1 MDLERVRPGTGL
13 GFRRELGV
21 AEDELLVATPTGG
34 IPAILEDGVHG
45 LLFPARDPPALAG
58 ATLRFLNDPELVC
71 RLAEAGLLRVRERF
85 NVDAMVEG
93 NLAVYREFER

>member
-1 MDLERVRPGTGL
+1 M
-13 GFRRELGV
+13 GFRREPGV
-21 AEDELLVATPTGG
+21 EEDELLVATPTGG
-34 IPAILEDGVHG
+34 IPELLEDGVHG
-45 LLFPARDPPALAG
+45 LLAPARDPPSLAG
-58 ATLRFLNDPELVC
+58 AIQGFPDDPELAC